1 MHPSTEALFNH
12 KVFNDMVVF
21 MLTRFKELSDTID
34 DDSVQNVL
42 KLKAIDKRKSIKD
55 ILDILDQAMED
66 TNE

>member
-1 MHPSTEALFNH
+1 
-12 KVFNDMVVF
+12 